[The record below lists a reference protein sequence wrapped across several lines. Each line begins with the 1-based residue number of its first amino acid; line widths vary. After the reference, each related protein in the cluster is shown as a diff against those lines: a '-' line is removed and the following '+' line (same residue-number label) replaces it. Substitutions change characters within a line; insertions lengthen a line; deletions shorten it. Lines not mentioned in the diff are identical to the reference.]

1 MLVSKNPMA
10 NTAQLNSFNI
20 SISFQPVTNS
30 ETVKVFVNSI
40 SLLIKLKNFTSIVV
54 AVIAADL

>member
-1 MLVSKNPMA
+1 MLVSKKPMA